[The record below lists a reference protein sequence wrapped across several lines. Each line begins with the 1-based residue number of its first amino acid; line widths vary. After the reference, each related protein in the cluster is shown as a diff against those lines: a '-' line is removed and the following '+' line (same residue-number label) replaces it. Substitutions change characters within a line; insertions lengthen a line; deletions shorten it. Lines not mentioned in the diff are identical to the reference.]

1 MSDFARLDVA
11 QSLTAL
17 EVDAASGL
25 DEAQVAQR
33 RAQHGPNA
41 LPSDQG
47 INWLHLVLGQFRD
60 LMVVILLVAA
70 GISWFLG
77 DVKDVVVIMA
87 IVLLNAALGISQEY
101 RAEQALAALGAL
113 QVPLVRVR
121 RRSEVQQISA
131 EELVPG
137 DIVLLQEGDRIPA
150 DGRLVESVNL
160 QVEEAALT
168 GESVPVEKQTDA
180 LSGDDDVPLG
190 DRANMVWMG
199 TSINY
204 GRGVMAVTQTGLNTE
219 LGNIAA
225 MLLQVERGI
234 TPLQRRLNRL
244 GRTLAIAAGVV
255 VLLVFIAGLLRG
267 IPWQDMFLTSISLA
281 VAAVPEGLPALITIS
296 LSLGAGR
303 MVRNNALIR
312 RLPAVETLGSVTVI
326 CSDKTGTL
334 TRNEMTVTTI
344 ALPQRADLV
353 VSGIGYNLEGD
364 IRPQDGAPLS
374 PQALSPDW
382 PRRPTATS
390 FASSRPSPSPPTPTS
405 NKPVIQPP

>member
-1 MSDFARLDVA
+1 MCDFARLDVA
-11 QSLTAL
+11 QSLAAL
-17 EVDAASGL
+17 DVDAANGL
-25 DEAQVAQR
+25 ADAEVAQR
-33 RAQHGPNA
+33 LAEHGPNA

-47 INWLHLVLGQFRD
+47 INWLQLILGQFKD

-77 DVKDVVVIMA
+77 DVKDVVVILA

-121 RRSEVQQISA
+121 RRGDVHQISA

-137 DIVLLQEGDRIPA
+137 DVVLLQEGDRVPA
-150 DGRLVESVNL
+150 DGRLIESVNL

-168 GESVPVEKQTDA
+168 GESVPVEKQTA
-180 LSGDDDVPLG
+180 VLAGEGDIPLG

-199 TSINY
+199 TSVNY

-244 GRTLAIAAGVV
+244 GQTLAIAAAVV
-255 VLLVFIAGLLRG
+255 VLLVFIAGLLARH
-267 IPWQDMFLTSISLA
+267 PPATN
-281 VAAVPEGLPALITIS
+281 VPHLHQSGGRRRARRPA
-296 LSLGAGR
+296 GPHHHQP
-303 MVRNNALIR
+303 V
-312 RLPAVETLGSVTVI
+312 
-326 CSDKTGTL
+326 
-334 TRNEMTVTTI
+334 
-344 ALPQRADLV
+344 
-353 VSGIGYNLEGD
+353 
-364 IRPQDGAPLS
+364 
-374 PQALSPDW
+374 
-382 PRRPTATS
+382 PRRGPHGAQQRPDPPSARRGDSRLGDRHLFGQDRHAHAQRDDRHRHRPAPTRGPRHQRHRLQRRWRHSPGRRRAPDGGS
-390 FASSRPSPSPPTPTS
+390 AAPGRAQGRPGRHPRHPGHLAF
-405 NKPVIQPP
+405 NQRLAGNG